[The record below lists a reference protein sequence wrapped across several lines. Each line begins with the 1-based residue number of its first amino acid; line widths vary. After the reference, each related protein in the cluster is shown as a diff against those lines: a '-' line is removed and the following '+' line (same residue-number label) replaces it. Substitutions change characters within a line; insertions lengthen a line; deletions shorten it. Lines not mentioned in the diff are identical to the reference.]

1 MLNLTSLVID
11 LEKMQIYE
19 LYKLILD
26 GVNFDFEEEL
36 EVGSEESRAYTK
48 ILKETARVFHQRIPD
63 SQVDKYKTIRIFFLF
78 LIGKCRCCMVTR

>member
-1 MLNLTSLVID
+1 M
-11 LEKMQIYE
+11 
-19 LYKLILD
+19 ILD

-63 SQVDKYKTIRIFFLF
+63 SQVDKYKTIRTLLARTKSAIP
-78 LIGKCRCCMVTR
+78 KCLT

>member
-1 MLNLTSLVID
+1 M
-11 LEKMQIYE
+11 
-19 LYKLILD
+19 ILD

-78 LIGKCRCCMVTR
+78 LVGKCRCCMVTR